1 MTFRVHR
8 TLRRSD
14 AELGEPGSR
23 LGFFGVLVFV
33 WVALLGFRLFDLQVQ
48 RHEEFA
54 GLARS
59 QQQTVVELD
68 APRGAIVDRRGR
80 ELAISV
86 QVKTVYA
93 NPLEVQAEDAAE
105 RVGRELA
112 EELGLRRSEARELK
126 QRLGQPSSFTF
137 VARKL
142 DPQIAERVVA
152 RDLPGVYVLEESRRE
167 YPMGEL
173 AAHVLGYVGT
183 DNTGLAG
190 LEHEYDADVS
200 GRSARRPLL
209 RDASGTRFVA
219 PWSLEETPQAGAD
232 LVLTLDATLQQ
243 AAESALA
250 RAVEQ
255 HRAKAG
261 IMVILDAT
269 DSAVLA
275 LANVP
280 TFDPNRFQLYSDEA
294 RHNRAVVDAYE
305 PGSTFKMI
313 TASAVLESLAVRP
326 DDRFDCENGAIVVSG
341 QRIRDHKP
349 FGVLTF
355 REVLANSSNVGTI
368 KAALK
373 MGSAPL
379 QQAVLEFGF
388 GEDTGIDLGYEN
400 SGLVPSKAWSNL
412 DAAYISFGQ
421 GLSASPIQLANAYAA
436 LAAGR
441 LNRPYVVGAMR
452 RGDELI
458 DARPPKGRPLNL
470 SAATR
475 KDLIRLLEGVVEQGT
490 GEPGAIAG
498 FRVAGKTGTAQKSSR
513 AGYSA
518 TGRLASFVGL
528 APAGSPRLVG
538 LVMIDEPR
546 DVTGGGVV
554 AGPVFAEVME
564 TALLYLGISP
574 DRDLWERRTDFLALR
589 RSAPTAGQEA
599 TGEAEEAPTSGILAL
614 ASLRGRR

>member
-1 MTFRVHR
+1 MALRVHR
-8 TLRRSD
+8 TVRRSD

-23 LGFFGVLVFV
+23 LGTFGVFVFV
-33 WVALLGFRLFDLQVQ
+33 WVALLGYRLFDLQVQ
-48 RHEEFA
+48 QHEEFA

-86 QVKTVYA
+86 QVNTVYA
-93 NPLEVQAEDAAE
+93 NPLEVQAEDAVD

-112 EELGLRRSEARELK
+112 EELGWRGDEARDLK
-126 QRLGQPSSFTF
+126 KRLGQSSTFTF

-142 DPQIAERVVA
+142 DPEVADRVLA
-152 RDLPGVYVLEESRRE
+152 LNLPGVYALEESRRE
-167 YPMGEL
+167 YPMGDL

-183 DNTGLAG
+183 DNVGLAG
-190 LEHEYDADVS
+190 LEHEYDARVR
-200 GRSARRPLL
+200 GRSAQRPLL

-219 PWSLEETPQAGAD
+219 PWSLEDTPQAGAD

-243 AAESALA
+243 AAEAALA
-250 RAVEQ
+250 RAVER

-261 IMVILDAT
+261 IMVILDAR

-280 TFDPNRFQLYSDEA
+280 TFDPNRFQSSTEDA
-294 RHNRAVVDAYE
+294 RLNRAVVDAYE

-313 TASAVLESLAVRP
+313 TAAAVLESLAVRP
-326 DDRFDCENGAIVVSG
+326 DDRFDCQNGAIVVNG

-379 QQAVLEFGF
+379 QRAVREFGF
-388 GEDTGIDLGYEN
+388 GQDTGIDLGYEN
-400 SGLVPSKAWSNL
+400 SGLVPSKEWSSL
-412 DAAYISFGQ
+412 DAAYASFGH
-421 GLSASPIQLANAYAA
+421 GISVSPIQMANAYAA

-441 LNRPYVVGAMR
+441 LNQPYVVGALR

-458 DARPPKGRPLNL
+458 DARPPAGRPLEL
-470 SAATR
+470 SPATR

-490 GEPGAIAG
+490 GEPATVNG

-513 AGYSA
+513 SGYSA
-518 TGRLASFVGL
+518 TGRLASFVGVV
-528 APAGSPRLVG
+528 PAGAPRLVG

-564 TALLYLGISP
+564 TALLYLGIAP
-574 DRDLWERRTDFLALR
+574 DRDVWERRTDFLALHR
-589 RSAPTAGQEA
+589 PTPAASDSEEDTAAPSSALA
-599 TGEAEEAPTSGILAL
+599 TL

>member
-8 TLRRSD
+8 TVRRSD

-23 LGFFGVLVFV
+23 LGSFGALVFV

-48 RHEEFA
+48 QHDEFA
-54 GLARS
+54 QLARN

-68 APRGAIVDRRGR
+68 APRGSIVDRRGR
-80 ELAISV
+80 QLAISV
-86 QVKTVYA
+86 QVSTVYA
-93 NPLEVQAEDAAE
+93 NPIEVQAEDAVD
-105 RVGRELA
+105 RVARELA
-112 EELGLRRSEARELK
+112 SELGLRSRELRDLEK
-126 QRLGQPSSFTF
+126 RLAQSSSFTF
-137 VARKL
+137 VARKIE
-142 DPQIAERVVA
+142 PEIAARVHEL
-152 RDLPGVYVLEESRRE
+152 DLPGVYLLEESRRE

-190 LEHEYDADVS
+190 LEHEYDKEVR
-200 GRSARRPLL
+200 GRSAQRPLL

-219 PWSLEETPQAGAD
+219 PWSLHDTPQAGAD

-243 AAESALA
+243 AAELALE
-250 RAVEQ
+250 RAVDR

-280 TFDPNRFQLYSDEA
+280 TFDPNRFQHFSDEA
-294 RHNRAVVDAYE
+294 RLNRAVVDAYE

-313 TASAVLESLAVRP
+313 TAAAVLESLAVRP
-326 DDRFDCENGAIVVSG
+326 DDRFDCENGGIVVNG

-379 QQAVLEFGF
+379 QQAVREFGF

-400 SGLVPSKAWSNL
+400 PGLVPSRDWSQL
-412 DAAYISFGQ
+412 DAAYVSFGQ
-421 GLSASPIQLANAYAA
+421 GISASPIQLANAYAA

-441 LNRPYVVGAMR
+441 MNRPYVVRALR
-452 RGDELI
+452 RGDELV
-458 DARPPKGRPLNL
+458 DTRPPAGRSLQL

-490 GEPGAIAG
+490 GEAATVAG
-498 FRVAGKTGTAQKSSR
+498 FRVAGKTGTAQKSNRS
-513 AGYSA
+513 GYSA

-528 APAGSPRLVG
+528 VPAGAPRLVG
-538 LVMIDEPR
+538 LVMIDEPS
-546 DVTGGGVV
+546 DLTGGGVV
-554 AGPVFAEVME
+554 AGPIFAEVME
-564 TALLYLGISP
+564 SALLYLGISP
-574 DRDLWERRTDFLALR
+574 DRDVWERRTDFLALR
-589 RSAPTAGQEA
+589 RPAPAQVEPAGED
-599 TGEAEEAPTSGILAL
+599 EAPTSGLLAL
-614 ASLRGRR
+614 ASSLRGRR

>member
-1 MTFRVHR
+1 MALRVHR

-23 LGFFGVLVFV
+23 LGAFGAFVFV

-48 RHEEFA
+48 QHEEFA
-54 GLARS
+54 ELARS

-68 APRGAIVDRRGR
+68 APRGTIVDRRGR

-86 QVKTVYA
+86 QVKTIYA
-93 NPLEVQAEDAAE
+93 NPLEVQAEDAVA
-105 RVGRELA
+105 RVAGELSKA
-112 EELGLRRSEARELK
+112 LGWRGSAVRDLEK
-126 QRLGQPSSFTF
+126 RLGQSSTFTF

-142 DPQIAERVVA
+142 DPEIAEGVLA
-152 RDLPGVYVLEESRRE
+152 RDLPGVYSLEESRRE

-173 AAHVLGYVGT
+173 AAHILGYVGT
-183 DNTGLAG
+183 DNVGLAG
-190 LEHEYDADVS
+190 LEHEYDGEVR

-243 AAESALA
+243 AAENALT
-250 RAVEQ
+250 RAVER

-261 IMVILDAT
+261 IMVILDAA

-280 TFDPNRFQLYSDEA
+280 TFDPNRFQVYSEDA

-313 TASAVLESLAVRP
+313 TAAAVLESLAVRP

-341 QRIRDHKP
+341 QRIGDHKP

-373 MGSAPL
+373 MGGAPL
-379 QQAVLEFGF
+379 QQAVRDFGF
-388 GEDTGIDLGYEN
+388 GTDTGIDLGYEN
-400 SGLVPSKAWSNL
+400 SGLVPSKEWTSL
-412 DAAYISFGQ
+412 DAAYASFGH
-421 GLSASPIQLANAYAA
+421 GISVSPIQLANAYAA

-441 LNRPYVVGAMR
+441 LNRPYVVGALR

-458 DARPPKGRPLNL
+458 DARPEAGRPLNL

-490 GEPGAIAG
+490 GEPAAVAG
-498 FRVAGKTGTAQKSSR
+498 FRVAGKTGTAQKSDR
-513 AGYSA
+513 RGYSA

-528 APAGSPRLVG
+528 APAGAPRLVG

-554 AGPVFAEVME
+554 AGPIFAEVME
-564 TALLYLGISP
+564 TALLYLGIAP
-574 DRDLWERRTDFLALR
+574 DRDVWERRTDFLALR
-589 RSAPTAGQEA
+589 RPSPARTEPVEGA
-599 TGEAEEAPTSGILAL
+599 EAPTSGLLAL
-614 ASLRGRR
+614 ATLRGQR